1 MDRESLERRIRSL
14 EKRRGQTYQPDPL
27 WQAATWELCNA
38 TARARGEEPRA
49 PEVSHEDRRELAE
62 WVLGSVIPKYRN
74 EPGWQSPEAQA
85 LLDAWEEE
93 ARRELEGDVDD

>member
-1 MDRESLERRIRSL
+1 M
-14 EKRRGQTYQPDPL
+14 
-27 WQAATWELCNA
+27 
-38 TARARGEEPRA
+38 
-49 PEVSHEDRRELAE
+49 SHEDRRELAE